1 MEYKDLKVGLT
12 ASVQKTFSEAD
23 ITMFAGISLDV
34 NPLHVSEAFA
44 KKGIFG
50 QRVVHGMLGASLISA
65 VLANKLPGAGA
76 IYRGQ
81 YLKFTAPIY
90 IGDDITATVEIKELR
105 YEKRIVLLK
114 TTCTNEKGQVVI
126 SGNAVIKHNG

>member
-1 MEYKDLKVGLT
+1 MEYKELKVGMT

-76 IYRGQ
+76 IYLGQ
-81 YLKFTAPIY
+81 ELKFTAPIY
-90 IGDDITATVEIKELR
+90 IGDDITATVEITELR
-105 YEKRIVLLK
+105 DEKRIVLLK